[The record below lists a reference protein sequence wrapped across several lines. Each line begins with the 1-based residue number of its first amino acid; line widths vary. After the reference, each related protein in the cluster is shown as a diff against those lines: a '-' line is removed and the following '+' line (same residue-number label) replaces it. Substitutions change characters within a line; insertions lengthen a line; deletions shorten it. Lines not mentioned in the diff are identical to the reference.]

1 MCESAPPG
9 SEPDPDPCLDPGTTE
24 VALTWTAIRRAQ
36 REDPHLGPI
45 ITSLETDTM
54 VELGDPNEMGT
65 EGKVLIKR
73 ANSLSEVS
81 TETANG
87 EMPAGVL
94 FYNDRAVL
102 PRALRHRVITG

>member
-1 MCESAPPG
+1 M
-9 SEPDPDPCLDPGTTE
+9 
-24 VALTWTAIRRAQ
+24 ALTWAAIRRAQ

-45 ITSLETDTM
+45 ITSMETDTM

-65 EGKVLIKR
+65 EEKVLMKL
-73 ANSLSEVS
+73 ATSLRLS

-94 FYNDRAVL
+94 FYKDRAVL
-102 PRALRHRVITG
+102 P